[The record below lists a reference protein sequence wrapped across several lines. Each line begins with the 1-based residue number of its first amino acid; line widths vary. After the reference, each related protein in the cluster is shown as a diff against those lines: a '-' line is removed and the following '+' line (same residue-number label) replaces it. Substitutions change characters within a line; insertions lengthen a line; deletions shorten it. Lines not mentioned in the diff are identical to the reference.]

1 MGTCMHSFATPL
13 FRLGYNINF
22 SALLCRRSPEAAETA
37 RRIDDIFACPVV
49 MTALHFAAHS
59 GSRAMR
65 RRCESKC
72 SGSPYVD
79 VGS

>member
-22 SALLCRRSPEAAETA
+22 SASLCRRSPEAAETA

-49 MTALHFAAHS
+49 MTALHFAAQVRS
-59 GSRAMR
+59 IVWRSDFSD
-65 RRCESKC
+65 CQSL
-72 SGSPYVD
+72 
-79 VGS
+79 